1 MTADIAMDS
10 QRANVGGGE
19 QFPVGRALNEFSL
32 LKAGKENQRFAQDV
46 QEPQQFRS
54 QNVPFLEFGDFGIA
68 ELFLLNLN
76 WLLKQRHHLEVLA

>member
-54 QNVPFLEFGDFGIA
+54 QNVPSSNLVILELQSYFFST
-68 ELFLLNLN
+68 
-76 WLLKQRHHLEVLA
+76 